1 MSIIARRYAEA
12 YFSLSQDSNNVEKHK
27 SELKEINNLFS
38 EIENLKLFFLSEQI
52 SKNDKK
58 KLLTSSLQKAVSK
71 ETLNFLLLLVD
82 KNRIGIY
89 DEIINE
95 YIHLANNELN
105 IKEGII
111 ESVRPL
117 VSDKVNEL
125 EKTLSKDGQKIELS
139 QKINKSLISGFKIKF
154 DNYVI
159 DGSMKSK
166 LDKLQESISR
176 KGDQSW
182 I

>member
-12 YFSLSQDSNNVEKHK
+12 YFSLSLEKDIVEKNK
-27 SELKEINNLFS
+27 FEFKEINNLFS

-52 SKNDKK
+52 SKQDKK
-58 KLLTSSLQKAVSK
+58 QLLTSSLQKAVSK
-71 ETLNFLLLLVD
+71 DTLNFLLLLVD

-89 DEIINE
+89 DEIIKE
-95 YIHLANNELN
+95 YIHLANEELN

-117 VSDKVNEL
+117 DNKKVNEL
-125 EKTLSKDGQKIELS
+125 EESLSKDGQKVELS

-166 LDKLQESISR
+166 IDKLQETISR

>member
-12 YFSLSQDSNNVEKHK
+12 FFSLSLEKNNIEKYK
-27 SELKEINNLFS
+27 SELKEIYNLFS
-38 EIENLKLFFLSEQI
+38 GVEQIKPFFLSEQI
-52 SKNDKK
+52 SKAEKK
-58 KLLTSSLQKAVSK
+58 KLLTNSLHGTVSK
-71 ETLNFLLLLVD
+71 DTLNFLLLLVD
-82 KNRIGIY
+82 KNRIGLY
-89 DEIINE
+89 EDIINE
-95 YIHLANNELN
+95 YIHLVNDELN

-117 VSDKVNEL
+117 DIKKVSEL
-125 EKTLSKDGQKIELS
+125 EEALSKNGQQVELK
-139 QKINKSLISGFKIKF
+139 QKINNSLISGFKIRF

-166 LDKLQESISR
+166 LNKLQETISR

-182 I
+182 N

>member
-12 YFSLSQDSNNVEKHK
+12 FFSLSQDNNNVEKHK
-27 SELKEINNLFS
+27 LELKEINNLFS
-38 EIENLKLFFLSEQI
+38 EIDNLKLFFLSEQI

-58 KLLTSSLQKAVSK
+58 KLISDSLNKAISK
-71 ETLNFLLLLVD
+71 DTMNFLLLLVD
-82 KNRIGIY
+82 KGRIGIC

-95 YIHLANNELN
+95 YIHLANEELN
-105 IKEGII
+105 IKEGVI

-117 VSDKVNEL
+117 DNNKVNEL
-125 EKTLSKDGQKIELS
+125 EKSLSKDGQKVELT

>member
-12 YFSLSQDSNNVEKHK
+12 FFSLSLDNNCVEKNK
-27 SELKEINNLFS
+27 TELKEINKLFLDVD
-38 EIENLKLFFLSEQI
+38 NLKNFFLSEQI

-58 KLLTSSLQKAVSK
+58 QLLTNSLQNEVSK
-71 ETLNFLLLLVD
+71 DTLNFLLLLVD

-117 VSDKVNEL
+117 DEKKIIEL
-125 EKTLSKDGQKIELS
+125 EKSLSKDGQDVELK